1 MRPKPLGPLT
11 LNEAV
16 ETWVLML
23 GLAGADDVGGR
34 PGLVLP
40 SYTVN
45 SITETLWSYD
55 ARDRLT
61 LVLAFNQLVQR
72 LMVAVG
78 RTIES
83 AIETEAH
90 SKNGM
95 VEVEVEE
102 AAMIQVFVGDTN
114 EDFDSMTLMMKGLN
128 YQANKYTDEE
138 WTGSCGK
145 LALITVVLEE
155 SQGPGLLATAP
166 RKSEPAGFFLR
177 PKGGKPEADPD
188 EAGIRDL
195 YGPL

>member
-138 WTGSCGK
+138 WTGCLQNLRQAFEVQTKG
-145 LALITVVLEE
+145 AQRAIAR
-155 SQGPGLLATAP
+155 LLLRRLRHRTTDNRTGYLLGHATGRA
-166 RKSEPAGFFLR
+166 ANWL
-177 PKGGKPEADPD
+177 
-188 EAGIRDL
+188 
-195 YGPL
+195 